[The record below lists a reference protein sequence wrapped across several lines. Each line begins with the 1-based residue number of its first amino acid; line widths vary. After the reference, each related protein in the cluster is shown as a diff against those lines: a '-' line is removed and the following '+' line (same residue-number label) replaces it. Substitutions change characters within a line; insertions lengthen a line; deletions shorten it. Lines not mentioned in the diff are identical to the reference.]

1 MNTLTWK
8 RLTLIGGVVVLATL
22 AVFYFTYLKARTG
35 STVTISQAFAEYV
48 SSYTTGTIPSGS
60 TIRITF
66 MQDVI
71 DSALVGQQAPRKLFS
86 FQPAIGGKTFW
97 KDQRTV
103 EFRPDGRFVSGAAY
117 EVTFRL
123 APLFDNLPRELRELT
138 YLVHIVPQHFEVLVN
153 NVRPYVKTELKRQR
167 IDGLLIT
174 ADFAESAAL
183 EQGFSASQEGEALRV
198 TWTHSGEGRQHQFV
212 IEEVVRKETAGK
224 VKIKMDGAAINTA
237 QTEET
242 EIDVPALGDFK
253 VVNVR
258 VDQGAS
264 QHVVVQ
270 FSDPLN
276 EKQNLA
282 GLISISGLSDL
293 DYEVSENEVRVYPPV
308 RQTGTKVLVLEQGI
322 RNILDYRLSQ
332 GSEFELLFE
341 QLKPAVR
348 FTSRGNILPSTDG
361 LVLPFEAV
369 NLKSVDI
376 EIVKVYERNVIQF
389 LQVNQMDGNYE
400 MRRVAKPLVRQ
411 SISLENAGVAD
422 LGKWNR
428 FTLDLANY
436 ITTEP
441 GAIYQV
447 KISFRKSHSAYAC
460 EASTNEDE
468 PVADDEAW
476 DQAAEE
482 SYWDGYEDY
491 YYAPGYQWDERDNP
505 CHVSYYTSNRAIRKN
520 VLASDLG
527 LIVKRGEDGQTHVF
541 VTDLKTTQSIS
552 GVQVDLFD
560 FQQQKLAS
568 ATTGSNGQAVLPSR
582 EKPFLIVAQQ
592 GTQRGYVKLD
602 DGESL
607 SLSNFDVGGA
617 SVRQGLKGFLY
628 GERGVWRPGDSLF
641 LTFILEDRKKLLPP
655 AHPVV
660 FELQNPQGQVATRLV
675 RSSSENG
682 FYSFA
687 TATEPDAPTGN
698 WLARVKVGGTEF
710 TQTVKIET
718 IKPNRLKINL
728 DFGVDKLTSESN
740 NINGRLRVNWL
751 HGAPGKNLKAQFEAV
766 LTDAE
771 TTFPGYDGYS
781 FENPL
786 ADAFTSEAQSIFDDV
801 TDSNGEATVSA
812 SLETEGQPAG
822 MLNAVIRGKVFEES
836 GNFSIDRFSIPY
848 YPYSSFTGI
857 RLPQGDKARGMLLT
871 DTTHQVDI
879 ATVDANGR
887 PISRDG
893 IQMKIYK
900 LQWSWWWDNSAQT
913 NYMEDGYTEPV
924 AEGTTQTVNGKGI
937 WKFKIKYPEW
947 GRFLVQAYDPAS
959 GHTTGKIVYIDWPG
973 WAGRARKEASGSTML
988 SFSSDKSFYNVGEKA
1003 RVVIP
1008 GSGQGRALVSIE
1020 NGSGVLQSSWLETQA
1035 GDNNYAFEVTP
1046 DMAPNVF
1053 VHVSLLQPHAQTA
1066 NDLPMRLYGVI
1077 PLQVEDA
1084 QTRLEPVITMPD
1096 ELEPGEPVSIK
1107 VSEKSK
1113 RKMTYTLAVVDEGLL
1128 DITRFKTPDAWSSF
1142 YAREALGVKTWD
1154 VYDEVL
1160 GSLGG
1165 RLERLLAM
1173 GGAEE
1178 MKAQAHDPKANRFK
1192 PVVIFFG
1199 PFTLSGGSEV
1209 HSFTMPQYIGSVKT
1223 MVVAGYEGAYGKA
1236 EKATPVRKPLMVLA
1250 TLPRVLGPEEKVK
1263 LPVTLFAQDK
1273 SIRDVK
1279 IEVKVT
1285 GPVDLPN
1292 GSTRQLNLN
1301 GQSDV
1306 TTDFDL
1312 LVKSQ
1317 TGVARIEVTASSGG
1331 AKSSTQIEI
1340 EVRNPNPSVS
1350 KVFDGVVEAGQSWS
1364 QNITLPGIAGTNTAS
1379 LEVSSLPPI
1388 NLTGRMRYLL
1398 QYPYGCVEQTTSSV
1412 FPQLFLANIK
1422 SLSPEEKGMVQRNV
1436 KAGIDRLKSFAHPT
1450 GGFAYWPGA
1459 EEADSWSSTYAGHFL
1474 LEAERQGYLVSTDLL
1489 KKWKKFQRKKSQ
1501 EWRKHSEYNS
1511 SELIQAYRLYTLA
1524 LAGDADLTSMN
1535 RLREAPALPSVASWM
1550 LAAAYATAGQE
1561 AAAKDIVTRL
1571 PLTVKPYQEMAYSY
1585 GSDVRDKAIILETLV
1600 KLNDRT
1606 RAFELVKELSVSL
1619 SNENYW
1625 MSTQAVAW
1633 AFKSIGAFAG
1643 QDQRGELQFTYGF
1656 DGKEVS
1662 ASTELAV
1669 AQVTLPVEA
1678 AKNRQ
1683 LKLTNRGKGPLFVRL
1698 LTQGVP
1704 ARGQEQDAE
1713 KNLRLA
1719 VNYTTPDGR
1728 ELDPSRLEP
1737 GSEFIAEIT
1746 VTNPGL
1752 RGNYKNLALNQM
1764 VPAGWEINNLRFE
1777 EIQSRLSGDVPTYQD
1792 FRDDRVF
1799 TYFDLKANE
1808 RKTFRVLLTASYS
1821 GEFYLPSI
1829 SCEAMYDGSVYARKK
1844 GQVVVVSKKEAQ

>member
-1 MNTLTWK
+1 MNTITWR
-8 RLTLIGGVVVLATL
+8 RLALIGGAVVIAAFT
-22 AVFYFTYLKARTG
+22 VFYFTYLKARSGTG
-35 STVTISQAFAEYV
+35 ITISPAFAEYV

-60 TIRITF
+60 AIRIAFTR
-66 MQDVI
+66 DVV
-71 DSALVGQQAPRKLFS
+71 DSALVGQPAPGKLFS
-86 FQPAIGGKTFW
+86 FQPTVNGKAFW
-97 KDQRTV
+97 LDQRTI
-103 EFRPDGRFVSGAAY
+103 EFRPDERFLSGTAY
-117 EVTFRL
+117 EIAFEL
-123 APLFDNLPRELRELT
+123 ATLFENLPRDLRELV
-138 YLVHIVPQHFEVLVN
+138 YSIHIMPQHFEVMVDN
-153 NVRPYVKTELKRQR
+153 IKPYVKTELKRQR
-167 IDGLLIT
+167 VEGTVST
-174 ADFAESAAL
+174 ADFADAAAL
-183 EQGFSASQEGEALRV
+183 EKAFSASQDGKALRV
-198 TWTHSGEGRQHQFV
+198 SWAHGGEGRQHQFV
-212 IEEVVRKETAGK
+212 VEDVARTEAAGK
-224 VKIKMDGAAINTA
+224 VKIKIDGSPINTT
-237 QTEET
+237 QTEERD
-242 EIDVPALGDFK
+242 IDIPALGDFK

-258 VDQGAS
+258 VDQGSS

-282 GLISISGLSDL
+282 GLISISGLADL
-293 DYEVSENEVRVYPPV
+293 DYDVSENEVRVYPPV
-308 RQTGTKVLVLEQGI
+308 RQTGTKVLIVEQGI
-322 RNILDYRLSQ
+322 RNILDYRLAQ
-332 GSEFELLFE
+332 GNEFELLFE
-341 QLKPAVR
+341 QLKPGVR

-361 LVLPFEAV
+361 LLLPFEAV

-376 EIVKVYERNVIQF
+376 EIIKIYEKNVIQF
-389 LQVNQMDGNYE
+389 LQVNQLDGNYE

-411 SISLENAGVAD
+411 TISLENAGVSD

-436 ITTEP
+436 MTTEP

-447 KISFRKSHSAYAC
+447 KISFRRAYSAYAC
-460 EASTNEDE
+460 EGSANEAELSGEESDWDE
-468 PVADDEAW
+468 GE
-476 DQAAEE
+476 EE

-491 YYAPGYQWDERDNP
+491 YYTPGYQWEERDNP

-527 LIVKRGEDGQTHVF
+527 LIVKRGGDGQTHVF
-541 VTDLKTTQSIS
+541 VTDLKTTQPLS

-568 ATTGSNGQAVLPSR
+568 ASTGSNGQAVLASR
-582 EKPFLIVAQQ
+582 EKPFLVMATQ
-592 GTQRGYVKLD
+592 GSQRGYVKMD

-641 LTFILEDRKKLLPP
+641 LTFILEDKKKLLP
-655 AHPVV
+655 ASHPVV

-675 RSSSENG
+675 RSSSTNG

-728 DFGVDKLTSESN
+728 DFGVDKLTSEENS
-740 NINGRLRVNWL
+740 INGRLKVNWL

-766 LTDAE
+766 LADAE
-771 TTFPGYDGYS
+771 TTFAGYEGYS
-781 FENPL
+781 FEDPL
-786 ADAFTSEAQSIFDDV
+786 ATEFTSETYSILDDV
-801 TDSNGEATVSA
+801 TDDNGEVAVNAT
-812 SLETEGQPAG
+812 LETEGKPAG

-836 GNFSIDRFSIPY
+836 GNFSIDRFNIPY
-848 YPYSSFTGI
+848 YPYSAFTGI

-871 DTTHQVDI
+871 DTTHQVEI
-879 ATVDANGR
+879 VTVDANGR
-887 PISRDG
+887 PVSHDG
-893 IQMKIYK
+893 IEMKIYK
-900 LQWSWWWDNSAQT
+900 LQWSWWWDNSGQT
-913 NYMEDGYTEPV
+913 NYMEEGYTEPV
-924 AEGTTQTVNGKGI
+924 AQGTTRTSNGKGT

-947 GRFLVQAYDPAS
+947 GRFLVQAYDPVS
-959 GHTTGKIVYIDWPG
+959 GHSTGKIVYIDWPG

-988 SFSSDKSFYNVGEKA
+988 SFSADKSFYNVGEKA

-1020 NGSGVLQSSWLETQA
+1020 NGSGVLQSAWLETQA
-1035 GDNNYAFEVTP
+1035 GDNNYTFDVTP

-1053 VHVSLLQPHAQTA
+1053 VNVSLLQPHAQTT

-1077 PLQVEDA
+1077 PVQVEDA
-1084 QTRLEPVITMPD
+1084 QTRLEPVLSMPD
-1096 ELEPGEPVSIK
+1096 ELEPGERVTVK
-1107 VSEKSK
+1107 VSEKS
-1113 RKMTYTLAVVDEGLL
+1113 RRPMTYTLAVVDEGLL
-1128 DITRFKTPDAWSSF
+1128 DITRFKTPDAWTNF

-1154 VYDEVL
+1154 IYDDVL
-1160 GSLGG
+1160 GALGG

-1173 GGAEE
+1173 GGSDE
-1178 MKAQAHDPKANRFK
+1178 MKAQADEPKANRFK
-1192 PVVIFFG
+1192 PVVVFFG
-1199 PFTLSGGSEV
+1199 PFTLSGGSQE
-1209 HSFTMPQYIGSVKT
+1209 HSFVMPQYVGSVKT
-1223 MVVAGYEGAYGKA
+1223 MLVAGFEGAYGKT

-1263 LPVTLFAQDK
+1263 LPITLFAQDK
-1273 SIRDVK
+1273 SIREVKIDVK
-1279 IEVKVT
+1279 VS
-1285 GPVDLPN
+1285 GPVELPS
-1292 GSTRQLNLN
+1292 GSTRTVSLN
-1301 GQSDV
+1301 GASDL

-1317 TGVARIEVTASSGG
+1317 TGIGRVEVTATSGKN
-1331 AKSSTQIEI
+1331 KSITQIDI
-1340 EVRNPNPSVS
+1340 EVRNPNPPVSSVL
-1350 KVFDGVVEAGQSWS
+1350 DGVVEAGQSWS
-1364 QNITLPGIAGTNTAS
+1364 QSIPLPGLPGTNSAM
-1379 LEVSSLPPI
+1379 LEVSSLPPL
-1388 NLTGRMRYLL
+1388 NLSGRMRYLL

-1422 SLSPEEKGMVQRNV
+1422 SLSPEEKSMVQRNV
-1436 KAGIDRLKSFAHPT
+1436 RAGIDRLKSFAHPS
-1450 GGFAYWPGA
+1450 GGFAYWPG
-1459 EEADSWSSTYAGHFL
+1459 EQEADSWSSTYAGHFL
-1474 LEAERQGYLVSTDLL
+1474 VEADRQGYLVSADLL
-1489 KKWKKFQRKKSQ
+1489 KKWKKFQRRKSA
-1501 EWRKHSEYNS
+1501 EWRKHSEYSS

-1561 AAAKDIVTRL
+1561 AAAKDIIARL
-1571 PLTVKPYQEMAYSY
+1571 SLTVKSYQEMAYSY

-1606 RAFELVKELSVSL
+1606 RAFEIVKELSATL

-1633 AFKSIGAFAG
+1633 AFNSIAAFAG
-1643 QDQRGELQFTYGF
+1643 QEQRGELRFAYGF
-1656 DGKEVS
+1656 DGKETS
-1662 ASTELAV
+1662 ATTELSV
-1669 AQVTLPVEA
+1669 AQVTLPIES

-1683 LKLTNRGKGPLFVRL
+1683 LKLTNAGKGPLFVRVMS
-1698 LTQGVP
+1698 QGVP
-1704 ARGQEQDAE
+1704 ARGQEEDAE
-1713 KNLRLA
+1713 KNLSLT
-1719 VNYTTPDGR
+1719 VNYTTTDGR

-1737 GSEFIAEIT
+1737 GSEFVAEVT
-1746 VTNPGL
+1746 VVNPGV
-1752 RGNYKNLALNQM
+1752 RGNYKNMALAQM
-1764 VPAGWEINNLRFE
+1764 VPAGWEVNNLRFE
-1777 EIQSRLSGDVPTYQD
+1777 EAENRLSGDVPTYQD
-1792 FRDDRVF
+1792 VRDDRVF

-1821 GEFYLPSI
+1821 GEFYLPAI
-1829 SCEAMYDGSVYARKK
+1829 TCEAMYDGSVYARKK
-1844 GQVVVVSKKEAQ
+1844 GQMVVVAKKEAQ